1 MIETKKKEVK
11 KKKTLS
17 KSIANLFTMHSK
29 FNQETTI
36 SFSCFYS
43 NNN

>member
-29 FNQETTI
+29 FNQETTN
-36 SFSCFYS
+36 FYS